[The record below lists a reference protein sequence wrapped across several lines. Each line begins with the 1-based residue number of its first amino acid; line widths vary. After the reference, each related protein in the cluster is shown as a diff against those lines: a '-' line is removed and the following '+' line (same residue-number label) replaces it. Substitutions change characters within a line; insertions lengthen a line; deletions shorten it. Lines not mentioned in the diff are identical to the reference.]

1 MQPDDTLCLEAGER
15 QRTISTSQ
23 KVSDDSPTDVA
34 SDTEVGNGWLLRGLK
49 QRIIGGLQ
57 ISSSSKS

>member
-1 MQPDDTLCLEAGER
+1 MQPDNTLCLEAGES

-34 SDTEVGNGWLLRGLK
+34 SDMEVGDEWLLRGLK
-49 QRIIGGLQ
+49 QRIIGDLQ
-57 ISSSSKS
+57 ISSSFKA